1 MEIMNNLPEQDRLFL
16 EMSECLPPLYF
27 PTSFEDDDIH
37 QLAIDEFCRV
47 RDIICR
53 EYKFDEDK
61 YIKENGG
68 TSPFD
73 FICDDIEQEIYARIR
88 KDNSVLQLVTIR
100 KETIRTIREA
110 VEKENN
116 IIGTFYRNRGK
127 HFWLDEVAEEY
138 ENSPI
143 VVTQNKEYCTYG
155 GYDAN
160 TVYELFINSEGGL
173 FCTLNGEAGENFDEP
188 VDYIQIEGLIDI
200 KHWLEEQGF
209 ICRGTTTIELT

>member
-1 MEIMNNLPEQDRLFL
+1 MEIKKNLPEQDELFL

-27 PTSFEDDDIH
+27 PISFEDDDIH

-47 RDIICR
+47 RGIICR

-61 YIKENGG
+61 YMEENGG

-73 FICDDIEQEIYARIR
+73 FVRNDIEQEVYARIR
-88 KDNSVLQLVTIR
+88 KDNNLLHLVAIR

-116 IIGTFYRNRGK
+116 IIGTFYCNRGE
-127 HFWLDEVAEEY
+127 HFWLGEIAEEY

-143 VVTQNKEYCTYG
+143 VVTQNKEYDTYG
-155 GYDAN
+155 SYDAN
-160 TVYELFINSEGGL
+160 TVYELFINSEGIL
-173 FCTLNGEAGENFDEP
+173 FCTLNGESGENFDEP
-188 VDYIQIEGLIDI
+188 IEHVQIEGLIDI

-209 ICRGTTTIELT
+209 ICRETAKIG

>member
-1 MEIMNNLPEQDRLFL
+1 M
-16 EMSECLPPLYF
+16 
-27 PTSFEDDDIH
+27 
-37 QLAIDEFCRV
+37 
-47 RDIICR
+47 
-53 EYKFDEDK
+53 
-61 YIKENGG
+61 
-68 TSPFD
+68 
-73 FICDDIEQEIYARIR
+73 
-88 KDNSVLQLVTIR
+88 
-100 KETIRTIREA
+100 RTIREA